1 MDLEEWLTRV
11 DDEGFVC
18 EHDGT
23 RITDENH
30 PVLDLCRRESWQC
43 FAVSRDPYLGSV
55 RGLRRTCEEATDNS
69 NKAWSQTRRRVT
81 GVPAEGAWGETALD
95 CAKMLRSSIFHVWE
109 TVPARWEGQCES
121 DYYVDLGIVCPGWQ
135 GYEGDITP
143 RFFLIEADTFEAVK
157 KKLELLKARATDPLV
172 DTLYD
177 FMYGGELRWLR
188 AAGKER
194 SEEYGSLRDHGTV
207 SLMALTPRED
217 QTFLETFDKMIEAL
231 MFAVIFNK
239 DDCKTAMNR
248 VQAERKAE
256 AAAEK

>member
-23 RITDENH
+23 RIVDENH
-30 PVLDLCRRESWQC
+30 PVLELCRQERWQC

-135 GYEGDITP
+135 GYEGDIAP

-157 KKLELLKARATDPLV
+157 KKLELLKARATDGLV
-172 DTLYD
+172 DALYD
-177 FMYGGELRWLR
+177 LMYGGEWRWLR

-217 QTFLETFDKMIEAL
+217 HTFLETFDKLIQTFDKILQRRRRIEESEGASKNL
-231 MFAVIFNK
+231 QNK
-239 DDCKTAMNR
+239 
-248 VQAERKAE
+248 
-256 AAAEK
+256 